1 MDELE
6 KRYELL
12 AARRTSVME
21 VEQGGARAVGW
32 FDILSGQGAQRQAV
46 WAYC

>member
-1 MDELE
+1 
-6 KRYELL
+6 
-12 AARRTSVME
+12 ME
-21 VEQGGARAVGW
+21 VEQGGGAWAVGW

>member
-1 MDELE
+1 METRE
-6 KRYELL
+6 REIL
-12 AARRTSVME
+12 AARCTSVME
-21 VEQGGARAVGW
+21 VEQRGARAVGW